1 MGVRSASARTSSPSR
16 AEVQGSLPGCRYL
29 CREPRG
35 LPCGQSLR
43 PRRHSRCARSRP
55 RDDAD
60 GRRGRRRADC
70 RGAPEEAG
78 DPRRAGPREEGR
90 GQGERS
96 RRQEARR
103 DSSNAGQARSE
114 DEPAAK
120 AAPKAKASAS
130 SGVATNGLP
139 MQIMVALRSHN
150 VVVVSLWGT
159 GGKIDAMSR
168 DEAAAGASAV
178 GAGFVPLNVLEQG
191 RVAEALTLK
200 LGVVLRAPT
209 VLLFTSGGK
218 LVNTLDGF
226 RDRETVGQ
234 AALDAL
240 RG

>member
-1 MGVRSASARTSSPSR
+1 VSLAVSPAVKVFALVGILGALVLGLGMMLMGGGTDAEPTAAVLPKKQGILDAPARAKKVVAKANAAAVKKPSVTP
-16 AEVQGSLPGCRYL
+16 ATPAK
-29 CREPRG
+29 P
-35 LPCGQSLR
+35 
-43 PRRHSRCARSRP
+43 A
-55 RDDAD
+55 AKTK
-60 GRRGRRRADC
+60 
-70 RGAPEEAG
+70 
-78 DPRRAGPREEGR
+78 
-90 GQGERS
+90 
-96 RRQEARR
+96 
-103 DSSNAGQARSE
+103 
-114 DEPAAK
+114 PAAK

-130 SGVATNGLP
+130 SGVARNGLP

-218 LVNTLDGF
+218 LANTLDGF

>member
-1 MGVRSASARTSSPSR
+1 MSLAVSPAVKVFALVGILGALVLGLGMMLMGGEADAEPTAAVLPKKQGILDAPAR
-16 AEVQGSLPGCRYL
+16 AKKV
-29 CREPRG
+29 
-35 LPCGQSLR
+35 
-43 PRRHSRCARSRP
+43 A
-55 RDDAD
+55 AK
-60 GRRGRRRADC
+60 A
-70 RGAPEEAG
+70 
-78 DPRRAGPREEGR
+78 
-90 GQGERS
+90 
-96 RRQEARR
+96 
-103 DSSNAGQARSE
+103 NAAAVKKPAVTPATPAKPAAKTK
-114 DEPAAK
+114 PAAK

>member
-1 MGVRSASARTSSPSR
+1 VSLAVSPAVKVFALVGILGALVLGLGMMLMGGGTDAEPTAAVLPKKQGILDAPAR
-16 AEVQGSLPGCRYL
+16 AKKV
-29 CREPRG
+29 
-35 LPCGQSLR
+35 
-43 PRRHSRCARSRP
+43 A
-55 RDDAD
+55 AK
-60 GRRGRRRADC
+60 A
-70 RGAPEEAG
+70 
-78 DPRRAGPREEGR
+78 
-90 GQGERS
+90 
-96 RRQEARR
+96 
-103 DSSNAGQARSE
+103 NAAAVKKAAATPATPAKPAAKTK
-114 DEPAAK
+114 PAAK

-218 LVNTLDGF
+218 LANTLDGF